1 MDIGTTRLRVGAG
14 VQHVGS
20 RLGET
25 ATTFRLPAH
34 TLVRTFANWTLS
46 DRFELYGTVQN
57 LFNTTW
63 YANSFSTLFL
73 QPGTPREATIGIR
86 VKF

>member
-1 MDIGTTRLRVGAG
+1 
-14 VQHVGS
+14 
-20 RLGET
+20 
-25 ATTFRLPAH
+25 
-34 TLVRTFANWTLS
+34 LVRTFANWTLS

-73 QPGTPREATIGIR
+73 QPGAPREATIGLR

>member
-1 MDIGTTRLRVGAG
+1 MKLT
-14 VQHVGS
+14 
-20 RLGET
+20 
-25 ATTFRLPAH
+25 
-34 TLVRTFANWTLS
+34 N
-46 DRFELYGTVQN
+46 VQN

-73 QPGTPREATIGIR
+73 QPGAPREATIGLR